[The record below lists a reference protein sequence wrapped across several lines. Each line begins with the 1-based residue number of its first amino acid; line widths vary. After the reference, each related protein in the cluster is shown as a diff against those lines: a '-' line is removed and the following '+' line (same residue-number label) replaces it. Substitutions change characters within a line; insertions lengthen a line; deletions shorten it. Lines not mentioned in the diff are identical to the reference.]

1 MRAPRLVLLL
11 LLSYAV
17 LFGQLD
23 SNSITIRASRML
35 TAQPDQVVI
44 TATVNAAQ
52 TAGLDDV
59 LAALQ
64 GSGVTAAN
72 LMNVSSGV
80 AYLNINSPV
89 GGPVLA
95 SRPTLQWMFSWPV
108 PFAKVG
114 ATLGSLKTTQ
124 QTVAQSGWNLTYNVY
139 DLQASQQSVA
149 SQQCSIPDLLADA
162 RKQAATLANAAGL
175 TAGAI
180 LALSDGTAV
189 RGDAGWYETSYF
201 ASFPSIR
208 FGTFS
213 AYVSPFVDCSLV
225 VKFQLLRYQ

>member
-1 MRAPRLVLLL
+1 MRALRLSSLL
-11 LLSYAV
+11 LLSCFV
-17 LFGQLD
+17 LFGELD
-23 SNSITIRASRML
+23 SNTITIRSSRFV
-35 TAQPDQVVI
+35 TVPPDQVVFNV
-44 TATVNAAQ
+44 TVNAPQ

-59 LAALQ
+59 LAALR
-64 GSGVTAAN
+64 GSGVTAADLTN
-72 LMNVSSGV
+72 ISSEREVIEAGAPFV
-80 AYLNINSPV
+80 
-89 GGPVLA
+89 
-95 SRPTLQWMFSWPV
+95 PTLIWMFSTPA

-114 ATLGSLKTTQ
+114 ARLGALKTLQ
-124 QTVAQSGWNLTYNVY
+124 QTLSSGWGLTYNAY
-139 DLQASQQSVA
+139 GLQTSAESVA

-162 RKQAATLANAAGL
+162 RRQAATLANAAGL

-189 RGDAGWYETSYF
+189 RGDAGWYPTSYF

-225 VKFQLLRYQ
+225 AKFQLLRYQ